1 MNLNATILAQ
11 MIVFAIVIWVAM
23 KFLWPEITGSI
34 QERNRRI
41 AEGLAAAEQGRKDL
55 ADAETRTEELIKTA
69 RERALAMENQAQVR
83 ANQIVEAAK
92 QTAQDEA
99 AEWFRDLPGL
109 ALLES
114 ARSQVTLDTQKA
126 REELRGQVASLAV
139 SGAAQIIE
147 REIDPRTHAQL
158 LDKLAMGL

>member
-1 MNLNATILAQ
+1 VNLNATILAQ
-11 MIVFAIVIWVAM
+11 MLVFAIVIWVAM

-55 ADAETRTEELIKTA
+55 VEAESRAEELVKAA
-69 RERALAMENQAQVR
+69 REHALAMENQAQVR

-92 QTAQDEA
+92 QTAQNEA
-99 AEWFRDLPGL
+99 ARIV
-109 ALLES
+109 ES
-114 ARSQVTLDTQKA
+114 ARAQVTLDIQKA

-139 SGAAQIIE
+139 RGASQIIE